1 MTQADF
7 KLESISERS
16 VEVTHIA
23 EGHWYRFKINKDQH
37 GIRQF
42 TELTHRQADTGK
54 HSADCHRDAAAEFAL
69 LEARKAKLIDN

>member
-23 EGHWYRFKINKDQH
+23 EGHWYRFKINKGASCIIWEAGD
-37 GIRQF
+37 F
-42 TELTHRQADTGK
+42 SD
-54 HSADCHRDAAAEFAL
+54 SCAA
-69 LEARKAKLIDN
+69 N